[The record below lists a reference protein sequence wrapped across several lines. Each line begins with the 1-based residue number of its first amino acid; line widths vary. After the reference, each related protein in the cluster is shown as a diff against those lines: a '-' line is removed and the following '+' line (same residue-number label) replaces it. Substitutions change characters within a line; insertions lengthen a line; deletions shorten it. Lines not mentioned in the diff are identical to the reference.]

1 MIRTVVGV
9 CIWIIAIGLSGL
21 GLWTGR
27 QVLDRGVVYG
37 DPGLPFPEHDVTA
50 HAVNT
55 QLELEPD
62 DVSVART
69 LDLVKDAGFGW
80 IRQQVSWADIE
91 PGHKGNFWDFERNRP
106 TWTRWDTIAR
116 LARDRNL
123 RVIARLELP
132 PAWSRPEGSY
142 KSHPPVNVRDYAD
155 FAAAFASRY
164 RDQIGYLQIWNE
176 PNLAEEW
183 GRRPVDPAAYVEL
196 LRAGYT
202 GARQGN
208 PKVRILTASLAQTLE
223 PDDETAAGLDDL
235 VYFNRMYLYGAAPFF
250 DIAAANGYG
259 LWTGPDDHQVG
270 PWYTNLPRVTLIREV
285 MVRYRDTAKPIWI
298 SEFGWNTQPVD
309 WTGRPSPWGRV
320 DEATQASHLSG
331 GYARAGREWPW
342 LGPMAVWLMRQP
354 RAEVGDPTPF
364 FALVREDWTTRPA
377 YVSLKASASTHV
389 LGVGMWQE
397 SAPGVTYEGTWQ
409 VTDDPKAA
417 GGALRETPAPNAHV
431 RLAFEGTRLEVVT
444 SVGPSRGVA
453 YVTIDG
459 SYLLANER
467 PRNRFGQATLDL
479 GSPRPADAKRF
490 LVASGLPDGP
500 HEFELTVSGDVGTGS
515 SAPGVAF
522 DGVVVSRDRTFTA
535 ETVFILGLIASGI
548 GFLWLLR
555 APVRRALVDGIGYFR
570 DDWAI
575 HSGRIKEELGAVDSR
590 APLGSSYTGA
600 DVGPP
605 TATDEMSSGT
615 IPHRVHAN
623 EVKGPPQGQTVGW
636 LQRDWISD
644 AILAFPAILPL
655 APVALSTTVG
665 RFSPVELGLLGLVSL
680 AFLRAMLRPQPK
692 DPYGENASGARVHF
706 QCDGLVVAAVALGV
720 AGTVAAVSSAYPNP
734 AWREWRQVIIEPVT
748 WFLLARLVAR
758 REDAGRRMAIAM
770 VAGAFV
776 VSVLALGQWVF
787 GIGLVDADGVE
798 RARALYPSPN
808 NLALFIGRVAPL
820 AVALGLWPSA
830 KGSSLTRLWLLA
842 SVVVIVSGVVVT
854 YSRGAWLAVGIA
866 LIWIGRK
873 WLTSRQIAIRPSRK
887 VFLLF
892 TATVAGAI
900 IVMSM
905 SERLRL
911 MFVSGGTGLL
921 RLSVWTGAVAMIR
934 DHPWLG
940 LGLDQFVYAYPNYM
954 GTDAWREPNLSHPH
968 QFLLDFW
975 IRLGVPGVLLLM
987 FVGIRLIWRRRAGD
1001 RLRNFN
1007 PLVVGTSGAFIVW
1020 AIHGLVDNS
1029 YFVSDLAYATW
1040 ALLLIHDLATVTNSS
1055 TLNSGP
1061 GSFDKSND

>member
-1 MIRTVVGV
+1 MIRTVVGICV
-9 CIWIIAIGLSGL
+9 WIIAVGLSGL

-27 QVLDRGVVYG
+27 QVFDRGVAYG
-37 DPGLPFPEHDVTA
+37 DPGPPFPEHDVTA

-62 DVSVART
+62 LVSVART

-80 IRQQVSWADIE
+80 VRQQVSWADIE
-91 PGHKGNFWDFERNRP
+91 PGHKGNFWDFERNQP

-235 VYFNRMYLYGAAPFF
+235 VYFDRMYLYGAAPFF

-259 LWTGPDDHQVG
+259 LWTGPNDHQVG
-270 PWYTNLPRVTLIREV
+270 AWYTNLPRVTLIRDV
-285 MVRYRDTAKPIWI
+285 MVRHRDVAKPVWI

-331 GYARAGREWPW
+331 GYARAAREWPW

-354 RAEVGDPTPF
+354 RAEVDDPTPF

-377 YVSLKASASTHV
+377 YGSLKASASNHV

-397 SAPGVTYEGTWQ
+397 SAPGVSFEGTWQ
-409 VTDDPKAA
+409 VTDDPKAS

-431 RLAFEGTRLEVVT
+431 RLTFEGTRLEVVT

-479 GSPRPADAKRF
+479 GAAQASVAKRF

-500 HEFELTVSGDVGTGS
+500 HRFELTVSGDVGTGS

-522 DGVVVSRDRTFTA
+522 DGVVVSRDRTFAA

-548 GFLWLLR
+548 GFLWRLR
-555 APVRRALVDGIGYFR
+555 TPVRRALFDGIGYFR
-570 DDWAI
+570 DNRALPGDLI
-575 HSGRIKEELGAVDSR
+575 GEGHDSVGDR
-590 APLGSSYTGA
+590 TSTRSSFTRA
-600 DVGPP
+600 DVGSPK
-605 TATDEMSSGT
+605 ATGEISTGT
-615 IPHRVHAN
+615 TPIRGLAN
-623 EVKGPPQGQTVGW
+623 EIEGPPQSQTVGW

-655 APVALSTTVG
+655 APVALGTPFG
-665 RFSPVELGLLGLVSL
+665 RFSPVELGLIGLALL
-680 AFLRAMLRPQPK
+680 AFLRAMLLPQPE
-692 DPYGENASGARVHF
+692 DPYGDNAAGTRMGF
-706 QCDGLVVAAVALGV
+706 QLDGLVLAAVALGV
-720 AGTVAAVSSAYPNP
+720 AGTVAAVSSDYPNP
-734 AWREWRQVIIEPVT
+734 AWREWRQVIIEPVI

-758 REDAGRRMAIAM
+758 REDAGRRIAIAL
-770 VAGAFV
+770 VAGASA
-776 VSVLALGQWVF
+776 VSALALGQWVL

-820 AVALGLWPSA
+820 AVVLGLWPSP
-830 KGSSLTRLWLLA
+830 KGSPPVRLWLRA
-842 SVVVIVSGVVVT
+842 SVAVIFAGVAVT

-866 LIWIGRK
+866 LIWIGRM
-873 WLTSRQIAIRPSRK
+873 WLNSHQIAIRPSRK
-887 VFLLF
+887 LLLVFM
-892 TATVAGAI
+892 ATVAVAI
-900 IVMSM
+900 LVTSR

-921 RLSVWTGAVAMIR
+921 RFSVWTGAVAMIR

-954 GTDAWREPNLSHPH
+954 GGDAWREPNLSHPH

-975 IRLGVPGVLLLM
+975 IRLGVPGVLLLI
-987 FVGIRLIWRRRAGD
+987 FVGIRLIWKRRAAD
-1001 RLRNFN
+1001 RSRNLH
-1007 PLVVGTSGAFIVW
+1007 PLVIGTTAAFIVW
-1020 AIHGLVDNS
+1020 AFHGLVDNS
-1029 YFVSDLAYATW
+1029 FFVSDLAYATW
-1040 ALLLIHDLATVTNSS
+1040 ALLLIHDFATATNHSP
-1055 TLNSGP
+1055 LNSVPGP
-1061 GSFDKSND
+1061 IDNPND

>member
-1 MIRTVVGV
+1 MIRTIVGV
-9 CIWIIAIGLSGL
+9 CLWIIAVGLSGL

-37 DPGLPFPEHDVTA
+37 DPGPPFLEHDVTA

-62 DVSVART
+62 DVSTAGT

-106 TWTRWDTIAR
+106 TWARWDTIAR

-235 VYFNRMYLYGAAPFF
+235 VYFDRMYLYGAAPFF
-250 DIAAANGYG
+250 DVAAANGYG
-259 LWTGPDDHQVG
+259 LWTGPNDHQVG
-270 PWYTNLPRVTLIREV
+270 AWYTNLPRVTLIREV
-285 MVRYRDTAKPIWI
+285 MVRHRDTAKPVWI

-320 DEATQASHLSG
+320 DEATQASHLRG
-331 GYARAGREWPW
+331 GYARAAREWPW

-354 RAEVGDPTPF
+354 RAEIDDPTPF

-377 YVSLKASASTHV
+377 YDALRASASTHV

-397 SAPGVTYEGTWQ
+397 TAPGVTYEGTWQ
-409 VTDDPKAA
+409 VTDDPKAS

-431 RLAFEGTRLEVVT
+431 RLAFEGTRFEVVT

-479 GSPRPADAKRF
+479 GAAQPADAKRF
-490 LVASGLPDGP
+490 LVASGLPDGR
-500 HEFELTVSGDVGTGS
+500 HEFELTVSGDAGTGS

-522 DGVVVSRDRTFTA
+522 DGVVVSRDRTSAA
-535 ETVFILGLIASGI
+535 ETVYILGLIASGF
-548 GFLWLLR
+548 GFFWLSR
-555 APVRRALVDGIGYFR
+555 APVRHAVIDGIGFFR
-570 DDWAI
+570 DDRALQRDPI
-575 HSGRIKEELGAVDSR
+575 GEVGSVVDSR
-590 APLGSSYTGA
+590 ARLGSSYERAVVGSPDATIETSTGA
-600 DVGPP
+600 KPVGGPV
-605 TATDEMSSGT
+605 DE
-615 IPHRVHAN
+615 IRVA
-623 EVKGPPQGQTVGW
+623 PQAQRGKW
-636 LQRDWISD
+636 FQRDWISD
-644 AILAFPAILPL
+644 AVLAFPAILPL
-655 APVALSTTVG
+655 APVAISTPVG
-665 RFSPVELGLLGLVSL
+665 RFSPVELGLLGLASL
-680 AFLRAMLRPQPK
+680 AFLRALLRPGHE
-692 DPYGENASGARVHF
+692 DPYDETATGARIGF
-706 QCDGLVVAAVALGV
+706 QFDGLVVASVALGV
-720 AGTVAAVSSAYPNP
+720 AGTIAAVSSAYPNP
-734 AWREWRQVIIEPVT
+734 AWREWRQIIIEPVT
-748 WFLLARLVAR
+748 WFLLARQVAR
-758 REDAGRRMAIAM
+758 RADAGRRLAIALI
-770 VAGAFV
+770 VGASA
-776 VSVLALGQWVF
+776 VSALAFGQWVL

-820 AVALGLWPSA
+820 AVVLGLWPSPE
-830 KGSSLTRLWLLA
+830 GNPLVRLWLRA
-842 SVVVIVSGVVVT
+842 SVVAIVAGVAVT
-854 YSRGAWLAVGIA
+854 YSRGAWLAVGIT
-866 LIWIGRK
+866 LLWIGRE
-873 WLTSRQIAIRPSRK
+873 WLNWRKIELKPSRR
-887 VFLLF
+887 VVIFF
-892 TATVAGAI
+892 TVALAFAI
-900 IVMSM
+900 LVMSR
-905 SERLRL
+905 SERLAL
-911 MFVSGGTGLL
+911 VFVSGGTGLL
-921 RLSVWTGAVAMIR
+921 RFSVWTGAVAMIR
-934 DHPWLG
+934 DQPWLG
-940 LGLDQFVYAYPNYM
+940 LGLDQFVYAYPRYM
-954 GTDAWREPNLSHPH
+954 GADAWREPNLSHPH

-975 IRLGVPGVLLLM
+975 IRLGVPGMLLLM
-987 FVGIRLIWRRRAGD
+987 YVGVRLIWRLRPGN
-1001 RLRNFN
+1001 RLRNLN
-1007 PLVVGTSGAFIVW
+1007 PLAIGTTGAFIVW

-1029 YFVSDLAYATW
+1029 FFVLDLAYATW
-1040 ALLLIHDLATVTNSS
+1040 ALLLIHDLATANPPRY
-1055 TLNSGP
+1055 P
-1061 GSFDKSND
+1061 GTGSIDNAQE

>member
-1 MIRTVVGV
+1 MIRKGLGV
-9 CIWIIAIGLSGL
+9 SLWIIAIGLSGL
-21 GLWTGR
+21 GLWAGR

-37 DPGLPFPEHDVTA
+37 DPGTPFPEHDVTA

-62 DVSVART
+62 DVSMART

-116 LARDRNL
+116 LAHDRNL

-132 PAWSRPEGSY
+132 PPWSRPDGSY

-176 PNLAEEW
+176 PNLTEEW

-208 PKVRILTASLAQTLE
+208 PKARILTASLAQTLE

-235 VYFNRMYLYGAAPFF
+235 VYFDRMYLHGAAPFF

-259 LWTGPDDHQVG
+259 LWTGPNDHQVG
-270 PWYTNLPRVTLIREV
+270 AWYTNLPRVTLFRDV
-285 MVRYRDTAKPIWI
+285 MVRHRDTSKPVWI
-298 SEFGWNTQPVD
+298 SEFGWNTQPAA

-320 DEATQASHLSG
+320 DEATQAAHLSG
-331 GYARAGREWPW
+331 GYARAAREWPW

-354 RAEVGDPTPF
+354 RAEVDDPTPF
-364 FALVREDWTTRPA
+364 FALVREDWSTRPA
-377 YVSLKASASTHV
+377 YASLKASAASPI

-397 SAPGVTYEGTWQ
+397 SAPGVRYEGTWQ
-409 VTDDPKAA
+409 VTSDPKAF
-417 GGALRETPAPNAHV
+417 GGVLRETPAPNAHV

-444 SVGPSRGVA
+444 SVGPARGVA

-479 GSPRPADAKRF
+479 GAPQSGDAKRF
-490 LVASGLPDGP
+490 LVASGLPDGR

-522 DGVVVSRDRTFTA
+522 DGVVVSRDRTFAA
-535 ETVFILGLIASGI
+535 ETVYVLGLIASGI
-548 GFLWLLR
+548 GGLWLFR
-555 APVRRALVDGIGYFR
+555 ASVGRAVIDGIDYFR
-570 DDWAI
+570 ADPAVPGDLLGLGQDPQAGRTPSRSEFSPADD
-575 HSGRIKEELGAVDSR
+575 GSR
-590 APLGSSYTGA
+590 TSTGDVSTPTKVFQGLAEGGTTAP
-600 DVGPP
+600 
-605 TATDEMSSGT
+605 
-615 IPHRVHAN
+615 
-623 EVKGPPQGQTVGW
+623 KGLTVGW
-636 LQRDWISD
+636 IQRDWISD

-655 APVALSTTVG
+655 APVALGTPLG
-665 RFSPVELGLLGLVSL
+665 RFSPVELGLLGLAAL
-680 AFLRAMLRPQPK
+680 AFLRGMLRSEHV
-692 DPYGENASGARVHF
+692 DPYGENQASSGVGV
-706 QCDGLVVAAVALGV
+706 QLDGLVVAALSLGV
-720 AGTVAAVSSAYPNP
+720 IGTVAAVSSAYPNP
-734 AWREWRQVIIEPVT
+734 AWRELRQVIIEPVT
-748 WFLLARLVAR
+748 WFLLARFVAR
-758 REDAGRRMAIAM
+758 CDDAARRLAFAL
-770 VAGAFV
+770 VLGASA
-776 VSVLALGQWVF
+776 VSALALGQWVL
-787 GIGLVDADGVE
+787 GVGLVGADGVE

-808 NLALFIGRVAPL
+808 NLALFIGRVAPVAFVL
-820 AVALGLWPSA
+820 ALWPLHT
-830 KGSSLTRLWLLA
+830 GHRLVRWWLRA
-842 SVVVIVSGVVVT
+842 SVVVIVAGVAVT
-854 YSRGAWLAVGIA
+854 YSRGAWLAVAIA
-866 LIWIGRK
+866 LLWIGRK
-873 WLTSRQIAIRPSRK
+873 WLKWSHIELRLSRSLVI
-887 VFLLF
+887 LL
-892 TATVAGAI
+892 TASVAGAI
-900 IVMSM
+900 LLMSR
-905 SERLRL
+905 SERLGL

-921 RLSVWTGAVAMIR
+921 RFSVWTGAVEMIR

-954 GTDAWREPNLSHPH
+954 GAEAWREPNLSHPH

-975 IRLGVPGVLLLM
+975 IRLGFPGVLLLM
-987 FVGIRLIWRRRAGD
+987 FVGVRLLW
-1001 RLRNFN
+1001 RLRADNRSADLN
-1007 PLVVGTSGAFIVW
+1007 PLALATTGAFIVW

-1029 YFVSDLAYATW
+1029 FFVSDLSYATW
-1040 ALLLIHDLATVTNSS
+1040 ALLLIHDFSTEKPPPASPRSGSIVNS
-1055 TLNSGP
+1055 N
-1061 GSFDKSND
+1061 N